1 LSNQSSL
8 YEALHR
14 HFGFTGFREGQA
26 EVVESVLAGHDS
38 VVVMPTGGGKSLCY
52 QLPAMMR
59 DGLTL
64 VVSPLIALMKDQVDQ
79 LSAKGAPTT
88 FINSSLGY
96 RETNQRLSG
105 LRRGQYKLVYVAPE
119 RFRSP
124 MFTSSIEALG
134 VSLVAVDE
142 AHCISHWG
150 HDFRPDYLRLRQAIE
165 GLGRPQTIAL
175 TATATPQVRAD
186 IREQLGLRDPDVFVA
201 GFDRPN
207 LSLQVRHTSSEKE
220 KLEILKHVL
229 VTSQGSGI
237 IYAATRKAVE
247 QITAK
252 LKMSGLRVEGYHAGM
267 TETERTRAQDSF
279 MRGKAQAIVATNA
292 FGMGI
297 DKPDTRFVVHYH
309 FPDSV
314 EAYYQEIGRAGR
326 DGLPAICLLLFN
338 YADLR
343 THQFFI
349 EANHP
354 TPELIRRVYDQL
366 VSYGVPT
373 VETTAA
379 ELARALGVKNA
390 MSVSSALVILERAG
404 HIDRGRAADST
415 LMAWLKMR
423 IDEAL
428 DAVEENSTDSVVL
441 RDLIFQRDLSE
452 GEQVE
457 IDVSRLASSLSLK
470 DWQIRRALD
479 GLTSRGVLA
488 YRKAFRGHGIRLV
501 DDAPAEDLRINKREL
516 VQRAAAEQLK
526 LRRMLDFCYHK
537 GCLRRFVLSYFGDRK
552 RIERCGSCSTCE
564 PASAARTAPAFRI
577 KRSEKGAGTLSIAI
591 GASAPF
597 PEATGI
603 DHFIIDNAPSG
614 DELRANLK
622 RRSEANRA
630 ESNRPDTSDDVT
642 RQARRQSEPGQN
654 GDPRPLNDEQL
665 LVVRKILSCVARMN
679 GRFGKGTVAAVLRGS
694 KSRQIADNSLDKL
707 STYGLLQALSQDEIT
722 AYIKSLIDAGC
733 VEVSKGLY
741 PTISLTEFGRDV
753 MHERARVM
761 LSFLDALR
769 N

>member
-1 LSNQSSL
+1 
-8 YEALHR
+8 
-14 HFGFTGFREGQA
+14 
-26 EVVESVLAGHDS
+26 
-38 VVVMPTGGGKSLCY
+38 
-52 QLPAMMR
+52 
-59 DGLTL
+59 
-64 VVSPLIALMKDQVDQ
+64 
-79 LSAKGAPTT
+79 
-88 FINSSLGY
+88 
-96 RETNQRLSG
+96 
-105 LRRGQYKLVYVAPE
+105 
-119 RFRSP
+119 
-124 MFTSSIEALG
+124 MFTSSVEALG

-150 HDFRPDYLRLRQAIE
+150 HDFRPDYLRLNQALE
-165 GLGRPQTIAL
+165 RLGRPQTIAL

-186 IREQLGLRDPDVFVA
+186 IREQLGLRNPDFFVA

-220 KLEILKHVL
+220 KLETLRHLL

-237 IYAATRKAVE
+237 VYAATRKAVE
-247 QITAK
+247 QITAR

-297 DKPDTRFVVHYH
+297 DKPDTRFVLHYH

-326 DGLPAICLLLFN
+326 DGLPAVCLLLFN

-404 HIDRGRAADST
+404 HIERGRAAESI

-423 IDEAL
+423 IDQAL

-441 RDLIFQRDLSE
+441 RDLIFRRDLGE

-457 IDVSRLASSLSLK
+457 IDLNRLAASLSLK
-470 DWQIRRALD
+470 DWQVRRALD

-501 DDAPAEDLRINKREL
+501 DDAPADDLRINKREL
-516 VQRAAAEQLK
+516 VQRAAAEQFK

-552 RIERCGSCSTCE
+552 QIERCGSCSTCAPGSATGAE
-564 PASAARTAPAFRI
+564 PAFKI
-577 KRSEKGAGTLSIAI
+577 KRSKQAAGTLSLAV
-591 GASAPF
+591 GGSAPL

-603 DHFIIDNAPSG
+603 DRFIIDNAPSG

-622 RRSEANRA
+622 RRAEA
-630 ESNRPDTSDDVT
+630 NRPDTGDDMS
-642 RQARRQSEPGQN
+642 RQAQRQSERKQN
-654 GDPRPLNDEQL
+654 GEPLPLNDEQL

-707 STYGLLQALSQDEIT
+707 STYGLLKALSQDEIT

-733 VEVSKGLY
+733 VEISKGLY

-753 MHERARVM
+753 MHERAPVM
-761 LSFLDALR
+761 LSLRDALR